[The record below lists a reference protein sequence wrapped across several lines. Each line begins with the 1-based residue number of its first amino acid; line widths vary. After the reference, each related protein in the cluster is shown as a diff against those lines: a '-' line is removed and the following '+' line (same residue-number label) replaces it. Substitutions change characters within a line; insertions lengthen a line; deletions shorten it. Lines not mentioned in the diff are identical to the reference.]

1 MLRLIKHSNEHEKT
15 HNLLSKLW
23 VHNYKDL

>member
-1 MLRLIKHSNEHEKT
+1 MLRLIKHSDEHEKT

-23 VHNYKDL
+23 AHKDKDL